1 MTASWFNK
9 KVKLKVNLVIPVSK
23 EGPRVLV
30 ACNLIQ
36 AGLLCL
42 GHLVG
47 QVDSKADAVCGV
59 LVQTKWFGLGQEVC
73 EDVIDG
79 SILFL

>member
-59 LVQTKWFGLGQEVC
+59 LVQTEGCRLGQEVC